1 LSQVEKVEA
10 LRNEFFVAGKVPSD
24 VNEETWA
31 SFKNAVRSFNVL
43 KNSFY
48 KDIKKDQND
57 NLSKKQ
63 ALVAKAKELQDSTDF
78 ATTTPIMKKIQ
89 EEWKEIGHVPRKYS
103 DKLWAEFRGACN
115 SYFEKVKEHK
125 TEENAEEIEAFE
137 KKKDYL
143 ESLKAF
149 EMTGNHKTDLDA
161 IKLHIETWKELW

>member
-1 LSQVEKVEA
+1 MAITGHSTEVQFLAYIKKTNAEKVEA

-89 EEWKEIGHVPRKYS
+89 EELLKWW
-103 DKLWAEFRGACN
+103 LC
-115 SYFEKVKEHK
+115 EKAKC
-125 TEENAEEIEAFE
+125 
-137 KKKDYL
+137 
-143 ESLKAF
+143 
-149 EMTGNHKTDLDA
+149 
-161 IKLHIETWKELW
+161 